1 MPDIRYGLPM
11 HTETEETV
19 VMPAAVWEAH
29 VKRVESLCELLES
42 LFGALAQNPMFGAM
56 VPPDLLAKLRK

>member
-1 MPDIRYGLPM
+1 MLVERYGLPVDN
-11 HTETEETV
+11 V
-19 VMPAAVWEAH
+19 VEIPVSVWEEH

-42 LFGALAQNPMFGAM
+42 LFGALAQNPMFSAM